1 MNESKISVRY
11 SKAIFKL
18 AKEENIVETIKK
30 DMQILFEAT
39 KIDNFKEFMHSPIIS
54 ISQKQQIFK
63 KIFENELHKHTLSFL
78 HILASN
84 RRESYLEIITRN
96 FLTLY
101 REELGIKEV
110 LLTTVSLLSSEH
122 KNQIKEILKEFYK
135 SKIEFKEKINKEII
149 GGFIIK
155 IDDQQ
160 IDASVS
166 SKLKKFK
173 KELVN

>member
-18 AKEENIVETIKK
+18 AREEQIIETIKK
-30 DMQILFEAT
+30 DMQTLFEAT
-39 KIDNFKEFMHSPIIS
+39 KIDNFNEFLHSPIIS
-54 ISQKQQIFK
+54 ISQKQQIFN

-78 HILASN
+78 SILSSN
-84 RRESYLEIITRN
+84 RREAYLEIITRN
-96 FLTLY
+96 FMTLY

-110 LLTTVSLLSSEH
+110 LLTTVSKLSSEH
-122 KNQIKEILKEFYK
+122 KDKIKEILKDFYK

-149 GGFIIK
+149 GGFVIK

-166 SKLKKFK
+166 SKLKKIR